1 MKYLLKLR
9 QNTQNIFYKMAA
21 GNENS
26 LLKSTLE
33 LLAQETY
40 ETNSLLQTL
49 IDSSFNNPSKN
60 APTNANLNK
69 RNSLCLSSSD
79 LRHHHHGDPH
89 SHVNHSA
96 LGNCRE
102 VLVKFGFLEIYEIST
117 KSQNF
122 NAEIL
127 IQVSEYSRLVNK
139 ENRRKI
145 KESDL

>member
-1 MKYLLKLR
+1 
-9 QNTQNIFYKMAA
+9 MAA